1 LTSPSAGEKKKSK
14 KSKKKSKTGEDTD
27 KDEPEKE
34 ATPPSLG
41 GTPPRKIS
49 TPLTNIAGGGK
60 IKPQDTYEHAL
71 PSKPVDPT
79 EELHEFGHPADLNTF
94 KGLVEIERQRI
105 RLYKWAGAFASV
117 VNKRASFRDRK
128 LTLNGSMI
136 RMVAGDHMVWFVVA
150 LFFLVRCSILLE
162 LNVKAMNDEGYESMF
177 VFINQSNISKAGA
190 LLSFFLTFFTM
201 ESYSRDKAQWSAWM
215 NSCTAVLDIA
225 ILVRT
230 SLPAPEAK
238 RIMRTMMA
246 AHCVGVV
253 AITDCAYGNANFFS
267 QFNTIYKLLTTSEMA
282 RIQQIGVNRDAYNEL
297 TCWVMGMM
305 REAQDAGYLD
315 PPGAAQLTS
324 ILSTFR
330 LNIKHLFDYHD
341 GPIPYVYINFSQ
353 FISLIFLPLFA
364 YAGAVN
370 IREGQGSLI
379 SDGRGGIIFFFF
391 MDWLFV
397 FLTAFFV
404 QGLQRLAR
412 QLQNPFS
419 QDFEDMSVMR
429 DLVLEIRYVR
439 SMLHASCPPIDE
451 KIEKNLDDL
460 QPAGGPGFEHAKGG
474 PEYRPRFGW

>member
-1 LTSPSAGEKKKSK
+1 MGTPPKEEKKKSK
-14 KSKKKSKTGEDTD
+14 KSKKKKNKKGEDTD
-27 KDEPEKE
+27 KDEKDKQE
-34 ATPPSLG
+34 ATPLYI
-41 GTPPRKIS
+41 PP
-49 TPLTNIAGGGK
+49 PMTNIAGGGK
-60 IKPQDTYEHAL
+60 NKARDTYDPAM
-71 PSKPVDPT
+71 PSKPLGPT
-79 EELHEFGHPADLNTF
+79 TELHEFGHPADLNSWE
-94 KGLVEIERQRI
+94 KLIYIERQRI
-105 RLYKWAGAFASV
+105 RLHKWAGGLAIV
-117 VNKRASFRDRK
+117 QNTRPSFIDRK
-128 LTLNGSMI
+128 LKLNGSML
-136 RMVAGDHMVWFVVA
+136 RMVVSDHMVWFVVS